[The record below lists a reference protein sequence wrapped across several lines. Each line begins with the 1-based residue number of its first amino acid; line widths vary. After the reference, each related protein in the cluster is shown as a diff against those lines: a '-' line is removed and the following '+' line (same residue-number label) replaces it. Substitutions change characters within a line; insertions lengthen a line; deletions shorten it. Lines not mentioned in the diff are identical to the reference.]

1 MGFYMSDIGLA
12 LLLLTLD
19 KKSSNY
25 FKQYFKASK
34 FSILVLLNIKFGFN
48 EVLPSCTVVNPILIS
63 KFSIPPAKLNKS
75 LLI

>member
-1 MGFYMSDIGLA
+1 MSDIGLA
-12 LLLLTLD
+12 LLLLTLA

-48 EVLPSCTVVNPILIS
+48 EVLPSYTVVNPILIS
-63 KFSIPPAKLNKS
+63 KFSMPPAKLNNS